1 MKLNQYID
9 HTLLKATATADDVE
23 QLCAEARTHEFF
35 SVCINSAWV
44 SLAKSRV
51 VDSSVK
57 ICSVIG
63 FPLGAMSTAAKVFEA
78 QQAVRDGAD
87 EIDMVINVGWIKSGH
102 SDAVREEIRVIKQ
115 AIGDRVLKVIIETCY
130 LSDDEKVRACNLS
143 LDAGA
148 DFVKTSTGFGTGGA
162 TFDDVQLML
171 NTVDGKASVKA
182 SGGVRDIETALK
194 YIGMGVKRLGTSN
207 GIKIVSGEATSGG
220 Y

>member
-171 NTVDGKASVKA
+171 NTVDGLSL
-182 SGGVRDIETALK
+182 IH
-194 YIGMGVKRLGTSN
+194 I
-207 GIKIVSGEATSGG
+207 
-220 Y
+220 